1 MRITDQYTAE
11 ESSSCLIAHNKFPFF
26 LHRDEASTP
35 THKIKK
41 YIVYESCIM
50 DLFVVY
56 PVCTRACDVKTR
68 KLGTFLSVEQRCPHC
83 EFYRHWNSQPVLGST
98 PARNLH
104 LSAAVYLSGA
114 SVATHNVITAHDVI
128 T

>member
-1 MRITDQYTAE
+1 M
-11 ESSSCLIAHNKFPFF
+11 C
-26 LHRDEASTP
+26 
-35 THKIKK
+35 
-41 YIVYESCIM
+41 
-50 DLFVVY
+50 

-98 PARNLH
+98 PAGNLH

-114 SVATHNVITAHDVI
+114 SFFKIERVNDEQLHFL
-128 T
+128 